1 MKLNYTAS
9 RETPFQLLHL
19 VDDEV
24 LKVELE
30 AMMGFGWAIVAAGA
44 WWLSF
49 SCVAWILPMNER
61 RRIEKVA

>member
-30 AMMGFGWAIVAAGA
+30 AMMGFGWAIVAAGD
-44 WWLSF
+44 WVLVVWLGF
-49 SCVAWILPMNER
+49 CQWMKEGYR
-61 RRIEKVA
+61 K